1 MYRKAE
7 NNKKWP
13 NGDGLSE
20 NERKSKMKEITKV
33 ACTFFWLGCKQ
44 IFFFGIKNES
54 QGHVVVTFCAKWA
67 KVLTPNGAIK
77 VERGPKEDER
87 VARGHFHDRV
97 GESPARCGHF
107 GTSGSSLA
115 RLLSEISQFENC

>member
-1 MYRKAE
+1 MYSVYRKAE

-13 NGDGLSE
+13 NGDGPSE
-20 NERKSKMKEITKV
+20 NERKSEMKEITKV
-33 ACTFFWLGCKQ
+33 ASTFFSWGCKQ
-44 IFFFGIKNES
+44 IFLFSIKDGS
-54 QGHVVVTFCAKWA
+54 QGHVVVTFCDKWD
-67 KVLTPNGAIK
+67 KVFSPNEALK
-77 VERGPKEDER
+77 VERGPKED
-87 VARGHFHDRV
+87 FHDRV